1 MENLNM
7 KHLWIL
13 LALMFFAFF
22 PSFVQG
28 KSFCPACPQE
38 KYVPSGMELEKIGVA
53 KEIVNGEA
61 KIRITLHGDGGWQEV
76 AVFFFDPED
85 FVSQRVRVFLE
96 GVRERYPDLRIVE
109 GNIQEERVKAIK
121 EALDNLFGV
130 PEEKREQVPSLFI
143 KGKALVGEGEIIL
156 ETEKMFDA

>member
-1 MENLNM
+1 
-7 KHLWIL
+7 
-13 LALMFFAFF
+13 
-22 PSFVQG
+22 
-28 KSFCPACPQE
+28 
-38 KYVPSGMELEKIGVA
+38 MELEKIGVE

-61 KIRITLHGDGGWQEV
+61 KIQITLHDDGVWQEV

-96 GVRERYPDLRIVE
+96 GLQERYPDLRIVE

-130 PEEKREQVPSLFI
+130 PEEKREKVPSLFI
-143 KGKALVGEGEIIL
+143 KGKALVGEGEVITRAEESML
-156 ETEKMFDA
+156 CKGN